1 MKKRL
6 LRVAA
11 LVAAVTLSPLL
22 LLWWV
27 LTGSHLLARLLE
39 YALLGKYETKNPKQQ
54 SINF

>member
-27 LTGSHLLARLLE
+27 LTGSHLIMRLLE
-39 YALLGKYETKNPKQQ
+39 FAVLGKYETKNHKQQ
-54 SINF
+54 